1 MKKHTETN
9 MQIGANNDIFNGL
22 GIAYTKAYATCYIIS
37 PLFGFY
43 SPLVGYIPS
52 AIFLISVG
60 IGLWMGVK
68 YRNKSLLWIL
78 AVGEAM
84 ACVGHYLQVI
94 PWSPTFSDLAYINMA
109 ILDLIQSMCLF
120 KLLNHH

>member
-1 MKKHTETN
+1 

-22 GIAYTKAYATCYIIS
+22 GISYTKAYSICYIIS
-37 PLFGFY
+37 PLFGLY
-43 SPLVGYIPS
+43 SPLIGYIPS
-52 AIFLISVG
+52 AIFLMSVG
-60 IGLWMGVK
+60 IGLWMGIK
-68 YRNKSLLWIL
+68 HRIKSLLWIL
-78 AVGEAM
+78 AIGEAM

-94 PWSPTFSDLAYINMA
+94 PWSPAFSDLSYINMA